1 MNSMQMMD
9 TDLAQ
14 RLRAGEIARV
24 DLIDRIV
31 ADEVDRNGLDDMG
44 IDTLEIARR
53 IDEALNLARDT

>member
-1 MNSMQMMD
+1 MQMMD

>member
-31 ADEVDRNGLDDMG
+31 EDEVDRNGLDDMG